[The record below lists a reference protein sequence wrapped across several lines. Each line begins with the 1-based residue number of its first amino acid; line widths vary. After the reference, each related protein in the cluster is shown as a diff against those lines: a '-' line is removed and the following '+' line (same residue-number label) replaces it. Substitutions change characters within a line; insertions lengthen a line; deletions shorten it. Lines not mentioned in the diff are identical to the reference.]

1 VNGLLVEP
9 KNVAE
14 LAGAMEKLLKDPARR
29 PEMGEQGREIAVR
42 EFSQELVVRKTL
54 ELYSMLLKAGDL
66 PSEVT
71 STTTD

>member
-1 VNGLLVEP
+1 
-9 KNVAE
+9 
-14 LAGAMEKLLKDPARR
+14 MEKLLDDPERR
-29 PEMGEQGREIAVR
+29 REMGEQGREIAAR

-54 ELYSMLLKAGDL
+54 KLYSMLLKAGDL